1 MSLNWGGGEG
11 KGGKAVETAG
21 VFIKPSQLFF
31 VKIIMEQGV
40 AQELDLDSGVALASQ
55 TLNALWMLASW
66 NVP

>member
-1 MSLNWGGGEG
+1 M
-11 KGGKAVETAG
+11 ETAG